1 MPKSL
6 SGILGSVLEVAL
18 TPHPVDRYLELFDP
32 RITWSD
38 LRAEVLRVDRH
49 SPRSVTLTLRPTRQW
64 TGFEPGQFVQLST
77 VINGVRHSRC
87 YSPASSAKRQDVVEL
102 TLTAHDDGFVS
113 KHLRDHAQA
122 GQVLGLQPAT
132 GTFTM
137 PSERPE
143 SMLFISGGS
152 GITPVLSML
161 RTLVDEKHQGDVTFI
176 HYARS
181 PQDHPYADALASIAT
196 ARPDWTITTHFTRP
210 GDEQSVEG
218 SARTYFC
225 ADHLSDV
232 DLASTE
238 VFLCGPPA
246 LHESV
251 TDHLGANGAEERLHT
266 EQFVLVTPA
275 ADDGAPAHGRLQ
287 FAGSGK
293 ETDNDGSS
301 ILEQAE
307 NTGLS
312 PEFGCRMG
320 ICFSCS
326 AVKKSGLTKNIL
338 TGETDSETDKHI
350 QLCISAPVGD
360 CVIDI

>member
-38 LRAEVLRVDRH
+38 LRAEVLRVDRR
-49 SPRSVTLTLRPTRQW
+49 SPRSVTLTLKPTRQW
-64 TGFEPGQFVQLST
+64 SGFEPGQFVQLST

-87 YSPASSAKRQDVVEL
+87 YSPASSATRRDVIEL

-113 KHLRDHAQA
+113 KHLRDNARA
-122 GQVLGLQPAT
+122 GQVLGLQPAS

-137 PSERPE
+137 PAQRPA

-161 RTLVDEKHQGDVTFI
+161 RTLVDEKHQGLVTFV

-181 PQDHPYADALASIAT
+181 PQDNPYAAELESIAT
-196 ARPDWTITTHFTRP
+196 ARPDWKITTHFTRS
-210 GDEQSVEG
+210 DDG
-218 SARTYFC
+218 SSRTYFS
-225 ADHLSDV
+225 ADHLADV
-232 DLASTE
+232 DMTTTE

-251 TDHLGANGAEERLHT
+251 SAHLSQIGAEERLHT

-287 FAGSGK
+287 FAGSNK

>member
-38 LRAEVLRVDRH
+38 LRAEVLRVDRR
-49 SPRSVTLTLRPTRQW
+49 SPRSVTLVLKPTRQW

-77 VINGVRHSRC
+77 VVDGVRHSRC
-87 YSPASSAKRQDVVEL
+87 YSPANSAVRQDVIEL
-102 TLTAHDDGFVS
+102 TLTAHDNGFVS
-113 KHLRDHAQA
+113 KHLREHARP

-137 PSERPE
+137 PAQRPD

-161 RTLVDEKHQGDVTFI
+161 RTLVDEDHRGQVTFV
-176 HYARS
+176 HYTRS
-181 PQDHPYADALASIAT
+181 PQDHPYASELAAIAAT
-196 ARPDWTITTHFTRP
+196 RPDWTITTHFTRSA
-210 GDEQSVEG
+210 GDTTG
-218 SARTYFC
+218 SHFT
-225 ADHLSDV
+225 ADHLEQL
-232 DLASTE
+232 DLMSTE

-246 LHESV
+246 LHDAVSAHLTES
-251 TDHLGANGAEERLHT
+251 GARERLHT

-275 ADDGAPAHGRLQ
+275 IDDGAPAHGRLS
-287 FAGSGK
+287 FASSGT
-293 ETDNDGSS
+293 ETDNNGSS

-307 NTGLS
+307 STGLT
-312 PEFGCRMG
+312 PEYGCRMG

-338 TGETDSETDKHI
+338 TGETDSEPDKHI